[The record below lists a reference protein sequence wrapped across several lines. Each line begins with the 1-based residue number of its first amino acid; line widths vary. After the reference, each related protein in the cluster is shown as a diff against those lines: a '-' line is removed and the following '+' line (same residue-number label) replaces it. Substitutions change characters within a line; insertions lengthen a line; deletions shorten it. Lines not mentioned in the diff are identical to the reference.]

1 MMHPPI
7 HVRVL
12 ILLCTIVMREQ
23 RLTMNPMMLS
33 TIRLA
38 SRIETFLIPPV
49 ASLIIVTMHVLV
61 ILRRLAIIMMV
72 VLPIIIMMVV
82 LPIIIMMVVLPL
94 HTVAILQVLAILTDT
109 IIMTTAIMIADIHPT
124 STILKARVYAAT
136 IVGTMGTMG
145 TGKGTVTADIFLSCT
160 LCF

>member
-61 ILRRLAIIMMV
+61 ILRRLA
-72 VLPIIIMMVV
+72 IIMMVV